1 MRKFLTLSLLLMLR
15 VSAFARQ
22 HSVKG
27 TVTDQNGLPVI
38 GMAVLEQGTTNGVVT
53 DVDGVYSITVSS
65 PQATL
70 EFNALGYETVVEQVG
85 GRAVIDVVSAEEA
98 TALEGAV
105 AIGYGSVKKQDL
117 TTAVSVVSN
126 EDMKLRAVSE
136 ASGFIQGKVAGVQ
149 VQQTSG
155 LPGGGHDGQDTRC
168 IFNRAQQ

>member
-1 MRKFLTLSLLLMLR
+1 MRKFLTLSLLLMLS

-70 EFNALGYETVVEQVG
+70 EFNALGYESVVEQVG
-85 GRAVIDVVSAEEA
+85 
-98 TALEGAV
+98 
-105 AIGYGSVKKQDL
+105 
-117 TTAVSVVSN
+117 
-126 EDMKLRAVSE
+126 
-136 ASGFIQGKVAGVQ
+136 GVQ

-155 LPGGGHDGQDTRC
+155 LPGGHDGQDSRC
-168 IFNRAQQ
+168 IFNRFQQ